1 MAPTKR
7 VPLQKAVQFFETRPA
22 VSAPIRVGVIGVGYW
37 GPNLVRNFSSLPGT
51 ECKWVVDL
59 DEDRLAHLKSLYPTL
74 KTSTHL
80 PDLID
85 DPKVDAIVLATPVDK
100 HAEIAIAAMKAGKH
114 VFVEKP
120 MASTVEKC
128 KDMLATSEETQR
140 ILMVG
145 HTFLYNSVVR
155 RIKQLID
162 EGELG
167 EIFYI
172 NMTRVNL
179 GLFRQDVNVVWD
191 LAPHDVAILEYLL
204 GEHPVRVHATGNDFV
219 QPGIEDV
226 AFIDLEYPGG
236 RRAHLHVSWL
246 DPNKIRKVTV
256 VGSKKMLVYDD
267 TSNVEKLRV
276 YDKGVTKMPHYD
288 SFGEFQLSYRYGDI
302 VLPRIQE
309 AEPLKTEAQ
318 HFLDCIRDQKRPL
331 SDGVNGLEVVEVLEA
346 SCRSIAQGGAVI
358 ELNGVGSRS

>member
-1 MAPTKR
+1 MI
-7 VPLQKAVQFFETRPA
+7 
-22 VSAPIRVGVIGVGYW
+22 APIRVGVIGVGYW
-37 GPNLVRNFSSLPGT
+37 GPNLVRNFYSLPGT
-51 ECKWVVDL
+51 ECRWAVDL
-59 DEDRLAHLKSLYPTL
+59 DEKRLTHVQSMYPSLQV
-74 KTSTHL
+74 STNLH
-80 PDLID
+80 DVID
-85 DPKVDAIVLATPVDK
+85 DAEVDAVVLATPVDK
-100 HAEIAIAAMKAGKH
+100 HAEIAIAAMNAGKH

-120 MASTVEKC
+120 MASTVEEC
-128 KDMLATSEETQR
+128 KQMLEVAERTGRT
-140 ILMVG
+140 LMVG

-167 EIFYI
+167 EIFYV

-179 GLFRQDVNVVWD
+179 GLFREDVNVVWD

-204 GEHPVRVHATGNDFV
+204 GEHPIRVHATGNDFV

-226 AFIDLEYPGG
+226 AFIDLEYSGG

-302 VLPRIQE
+302 VLPRIEE

-318 HFLDCIRDQKRPL
+318 HFLDCIREGKRPL

-346 SCRSIAQGGAVI
+346 SCRSIEQGGVAI
-358 ELNGVGSRS
+358 ELNGVGSHR

>member
-1 MAPTKR
+1 VT
-7 VPLQKAVQFFETRPA
+7 
-22 VSAPIRVGVIGVGYW
+22 APIRVGVIGVGYW
-37 GPNLVRNFSSLPGT
+37 GPNLVRNFFSLPNT
-51 ECKWVVDL
+51 ECRWAVDL
-59 DEDRLAHLKSLYPTL
+59 DEKRLAHVQALYPSL
-74 KTSTHL
+74 RISTQAK
-80 PDLID
+80 DVMD
-85 DPKVDAIVLATPVDK
+85 DPEVDAVVVATPVDK
-100 HAEIAIAAMKAGKH
+100 HAELAIEAMERGKH

-120 MASTVEKC
+120 MARTVEEC
-128 KDMLATSEETQR
+128 RRMLAVSEKNSRT
-140 ILMVG
+140 LMVG

-162 EGELG
+162 DGELG

-179 GLFRQDVNVVWD
+179 GLFREDVNVVWD

-288 SFGEFQLSYRYGDI
+288 NFGEFQLSYRYGDI
-302 VLPRIQE
+302 VLPRIEE

-318 HFLDCIRDQKRPL
+318 HFLECIRGKKRPL
-331 SDGVNGLEVVEVLEA
+331 SDGINGLEVVEVLEA
-346 SCRSIAQGGAVI
+346 SCRSITGGGVAI